1 MVKYAVT
8 RPYSRFLHSDQMVQ
22 DSSVRKGK
30 MFCLYGLGICSLR
43 GREARLRETKLI
55 LEKFGK

>member
-1 MVKYAVT
+1 MSKEIA
-8 RPYSRFLHSDQMVQ
+8 RYS
-22 DSSVRKGK
+22 
-30 MFCLYGLGICSLR
+30 GIR

>member
-1 MVKYAVT
+1 MQWHYRRWMVHSQKLASQELSVSLS
-8 RPYSRFLHSDQMVQ
+8 SR
-22 DSSVRKGK
+22 
-30 MFCLYGLGICSLR
+30 R

>member
-1 MVKYAVT
+1 MLRGAESEVEQT
-8 RPYSRFLHSDQMVQ
+8 HN
-22 DSSVRKGK
+22 
-30 MFCLYGLGICSLR
+30 R